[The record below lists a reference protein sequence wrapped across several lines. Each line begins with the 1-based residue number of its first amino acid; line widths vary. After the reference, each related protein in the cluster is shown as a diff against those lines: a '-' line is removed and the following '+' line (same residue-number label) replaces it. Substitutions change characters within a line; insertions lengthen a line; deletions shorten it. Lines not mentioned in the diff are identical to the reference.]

1 MWEYKHT
8 IEGKVSRSAVWS
20 LYSDV
25 STWPQWDD
33 GIESIELDGEF
44 RAGAL
49 GTIKPKGQDRLP
61 FRLTEVSPESGFSD
75 ETEIPGSGITI
86 GFTHTLEPVGE
97 GVTRIT
103 HRVTITG
110 PASDFLGPAIGQEM
124 AEGIPDTMYSLMRM
138 AQLSEV

>member
-1 MWEYKHT
+1 MWEYKHS

-25 STWPQWDD
+25 TTWAQWDD

-44 RAGAL
+44 RAGVS
-49 GTIKPKGQDRLP
+49 GKIKPKGQDELP
-61 FRLTEVSPESGFSD
+61 FRLVLVSPDIGFSD
-75 ETEIPGSGITI
+75 VTDLPGSGIAI
-86 GFTHTLEPVGE
+86 GFTHTLESVGE

-103 HRVTITG
+103 HHVTITG
-110 PASDFLGPAIGQEM
+110 PASHILGPAIGPEM

-138 AQLSEV
+138 AQLREV